1 VCLCSEDQCV
11 SSPDVG
17 ELSPEGPQPPLILLQ
32 QLLSASTQPSPIKA
46 IFHRQELEVRD
57 HIYTSLT
64 FVLNACEITCFDI
77 LRFFNII
84 CILLS
89 LYNIFI
95 QQGCIQLIKSDS
107 SIFFLIYFSLTLTV
121 SFLNVTLQLQ

>member
-1 VCLCSEDQCV
+1 MILCSEDQCV

-57 HIYTSLT
+57 RIYTSLT
-64 FVLNACEITCFDI
+64 FYFTFGKFNGKQSIAIAVTFVL
-77 LRFFNII
+77 L
-84 CILLS
+84 
-89 LYNIFI
+89 
-95 QQGCIQLIKSDS
+95 
-107 SIFFLIYFSLTLTV
+107 
-121 SFLNVTLQLQ
+121 

>member
-1 VCLCSEDQCV
+1 MILCSEDQCV

-57 HIYTSLT
+57 RIYTSLT
-64 FVLNACEITCFDI
+64 
-77 LRFFNII
+77 
-84 CILLS
+84 
-89 LYNIFI
+89 
-95 QQGCIQLIKSDS
+95 
-107 SIFFLIYFSLTLTV
+107 IYFTFGKFNGKQSIANNSYSCNFCFIIIYNYIV
-121 SFLNVTLQLQ
+121 